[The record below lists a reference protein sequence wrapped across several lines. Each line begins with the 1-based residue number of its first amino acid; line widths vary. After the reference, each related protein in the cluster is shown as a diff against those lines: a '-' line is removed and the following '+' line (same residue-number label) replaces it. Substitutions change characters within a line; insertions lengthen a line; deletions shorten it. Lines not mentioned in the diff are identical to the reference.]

1 MSTPINGEGPDALSA
16 FAFNE
21 ENLARARTIIARYPE
36 GRQAS
41 AVMPL
46 LGLAQRQSGGWLP
59 QAAIEYVADFLG
71 MAPIRVHEVATF
83 YTMYNLKPVGR
94 HHVQVCTNL
103 PCMLRG
109 AEDIVRTCREVLDVK
124 VGGTTA
130 DGLFTLDETECLGAC
145 VNAPMM
151 QIGDD
156 YYEDLSPET
165 TRQILAELKAGGKP
179 KTGSQ
184 IGRHSSEPIGGL
196 TSLTSLA
203 GSAQSERTAGKGG
216 EGEH

>member
-1 MSTPINGEGPDALSA
+1 MTTVTSGEAVQTPTA
-16 FAFNE
+16 FSFDE
-21 ENLARARTIIARYPE
+21 ENLDRAREIISRYPE

-46 LGLAQRQSGGWLP
+46 LGLAQRQCGGWLP
-59 QAAIEYVADFLG
+59 AAAIEYVADFLG
-71 MAPIRVHEVATF
+71 LAPIRVYEVATF

-103 PCMLRG
+103 SCMLRG
-109 AEDIVRTCREVLDVK
+109 AEEIVRTCRETLDVK
-124 VGGTTA
+124 VGGTSA
-130 DGLFTLDETECLGAC
+130 DGLFTLDEVECLGAC

-165 TRQILAELKAGGKP
+165 TRQILAELKAGRIP

-184 IGRHSSEPIGGL
+184 IGRRSCEPIGGL
-196 TSLTSLA
+196 TSLTTGARA
-203 GSAQSERTAGKGG
+203 GRAAGKGG
-216 EGEH
+216 EGER

>member
-1 MSTPINGEGPDALSA
+1 MSTPINGDGADSPSA
-16 FAFNE
+16 FTFNE

-59 QAAIEYVADFLG
+59 QAAIEYVADVLG

-109 AEDIVRTCREVLDVK
+109 AEEIVRTCREVLDVK

-165 TRQILAELKAGGKP
+165 TRQILAELKAGRTP